1 MNAGDVVLARVQQ
14 ADGRLKLR
22 PVVVLRKMPPYSDL
36 LVCAVSSQLRHESPG
51 FDDIIAAGDNDF
63 SSSGLKTTSL
73 IRLGLL
79 ATIPKAMVGGKIG
92 EISGERMRKLGSRLA
107 RFIETGRA

>member
-1 MNAGDVVLARVQQ
+1 MNAGDVILARVQQ

-22 PVVVLRKMPPYSDL
+22 PVVVLRTVPPYADL

-51 FDDIIAAGDNDF
+51 FDDVVAAADGDF
-63 SSSGLKTTSL
+63 PSSGLKTTSL

-79 ATIPKAMVGGKIG
+79 ATIPQTTVGGKLG
-92 EISGERMRKLGSRLA
+92 EISGQRLEKLQSRLA
-107 RFIETGRA
+107 RYIETGK